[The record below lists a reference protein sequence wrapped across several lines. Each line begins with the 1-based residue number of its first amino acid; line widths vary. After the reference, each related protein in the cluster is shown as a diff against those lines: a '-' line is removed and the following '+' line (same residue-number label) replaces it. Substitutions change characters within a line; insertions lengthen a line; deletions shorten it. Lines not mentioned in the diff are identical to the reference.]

1 MAKPTSIAQ
10 RSKPPAEV
18 FGALREGLHLAGYS
32 FERACTQ
39 LDYLL
44 TDGLWKQCGEFDGDV
59 NKFLASI
66 SLADFRKTV
75 DQRQSITRK
84 IAAIEAASQRQIAKT
99 LGVGLGTVQRDLGKA
114 PDPTGSPAQ
123 ETPNE
128 TKGSESE
135 SDPTGSP
142 APVFDGGPSKE
153 PPPPDSGRDAVKR
166 LAEKD
171 KRPRSG
177 NASHD
182 NDDEWY
188 TPPGVVEACRYA
200 MGEIDL
206 DPASNERANRV
217 VRATRFFGVEDDGL
231 AQRWSGRVFLNPPYS
246 RQAGKADFLEKLSGE
261 VVAGRVTQACV
272 VLSYDFSAA
281 WFEPLRPL
289 YSAICLFRGRVQ
301 FYKVMPGDGHDPA
314 LGTSVVYIGP
324 DVERFAGSFS
334 PIGDVVVPYA
344 R

>member
-10 RSKPPAEV
+10 RPAPPAEV
-18 FGALREGLHLAGYS
+18 FGELREGLHLAGYS
-32 FERACTQ
+32 FERACAK

-59 NKFLASI
+59 NRFLASI

-75 DQRQSITRK
+75 DQRQSIARK
-84 IAAIEAASQRQIAKT
+84 LAAEEASQRQIAKT
-99 LGVGLGTVQRDLGKA
+99 LGVHHSTVQSDLGGK
-114 PDPTGSPAQ
+114 PPPEP
-123 ETPNE
+123 ETPKENKAVD
-128 TKGSESE
+128 TPSGGK
-135 SDPTGSP
+135 PPP
-142 APVFDGGPSKE
+142 ATVIDGGPQAE
-153 PPPPDSGRDAVKR
+153 PPAPDSGRDAVKR

-188 TPPGVVEACRYA
+188 TPPAVVEACRSA
-200 MGEIDL
+200 MGAVDL
-206 DPASNERANRV
+206 DPASNERANEI

-231 AQRWSGRVFLNPPYS
+231 VQPWAGRVFLNPPYS
-246 RQAGKADFLEKLSGE
+246 RQAGKEEFLAKLAGE
-261 VVAGRVTQACV
+261 FGAGRVTQACA
-272 VLSYDFSAA
+272 VLSYDFSAS

-301 FYKVMPGDGHDPA
+301 FYKVKPGDGHDPA

-324 DVERFAGSFS
+324 GVERFAGSFS
-334 PIGDVVVPYA
+334 PLGDVVVPYA